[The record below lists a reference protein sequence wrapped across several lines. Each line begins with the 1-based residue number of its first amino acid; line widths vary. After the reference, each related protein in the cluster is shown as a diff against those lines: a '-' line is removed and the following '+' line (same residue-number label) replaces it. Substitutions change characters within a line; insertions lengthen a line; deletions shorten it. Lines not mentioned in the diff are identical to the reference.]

1 MVEVDLVR
9 KGLQDFF
16 RSLLLKVL
24 ASLTATLVVWL
35 MRLFIKIV

>member
-24 ASLTATLVVWL
+24 ASLTATLVIWL

>member
-9 KGLQDFF
+9 KGMQDFF

-24 ASLTATLVVWL
+24 ASLTATFVIWM
-35 MRLFIKIV
+35 MRIFINFI

>member
-9 KGLQDFF
+9 NGLQDFF

-24 ASLTATLVVWL
+24 ASLTATFVIWL
-35 MRLFIKIV
+35 MRLFINIV